1 MVTASWRAVG
11 GAEDADVIEEGV
23 FHLVAQGEGVFG
35 AVLAAAE
42 IGQALGLGGHG
53 VFHQGEG
60 EDQGLFLGK
69 SGDPLSHRH
78 AGDDGFGQGVAAQA
92 VEAVEVPAGGF
103 AGGKEG
109 LQAVNLAMF
118 IGAHPAHG
126 VVLGGPDRDEGF
138 HAVDAQE
145 ILANGV
151 DFPEVGADVLGA
163 QVADVQPEVGA
174 VGAVHPEALADV
186 VQHPAAD
193 HVPGGD
199 FLFHRLIIGHE
210 AVEIFVEED
219 AAVAPAAF
227 GHQDIGGNDAG
238 GMELHRL
245 HVAQG
250 HEAGVL
256 GDGHAGAFI
265 DDGVGGGAVDAA
277 VAAGGDDR
285 GLGQVGANLAGAQIH
300 GHGAETGLAVV
311 DQADGLAA
319 IMDRDPEFHH
329 HGIHGVLE
337 DVAGAVGGEAGAPL
351 GGAAELAL
359 GDEAGLFLEVF
370 DLSAVGQS
378 SFAGDHPG
386 PGDAPMGKLAHGH
399 GGQFAEKPGHFLV
412 AAPVGALDRIFKVD
426 VGIVAVALGHVAEG
440 RLHAPLGGGAVGAAG
455 RDQAQDGDLVALHG
469 GFDGHTFAGQ
479 AGPDDQDV
487 RYMCVGPV
495 HDRPLGMLRK

>member
-1 MVTASWRAVG
+1 MCS
-11 GAEDADVIEEGV
+11 
-23 FHLVAQGEGVFG
+23 
-35 AVLAAAE
+35 
-42 IGQALGLGGHG
+42 
-53 VFHQGEG
+53 
-60 EDQGLFLGK
+60 
-69 SGDPLSHRH
+69 
-78 AGDDGFGQGVAAQA
+78 
-92 VEAVEVPAGGF
+92 
-103 AGGKEG
+103 
-109 LQAVNLAMF
+109 
-118 IGAHPAHG
+118 
-126 VVLGGPDRDEGF
+126 
-138 HAVDAQE
+138 
-145 ILANGV
+145 
-151 DFPEVGADVLGA
+151 GA

-174 VGAVHPEALADV
+174 VGAVDPEALADV

-199 FLFHRLIIGHE
+199 FLFHRLVIGHE
-210 AVEIFVEED
+210 AVEIFIQED
-219 AAVAPAAF
+219 AAVSPAAF
-227 GHQDIGGNDAG
+227 GDQDIGGHDAG

-250 HEAGVL
+250 HDAGVL

-265 DDGVGGGAVDAA
+265 DHGVGGGAVDAA

-319 IMDRDPEFHH
+319 IMHRHPQLHH

-370 DLSAVGQS
+370 DIGAVGQGAL
-378 SFAGDHPG
+378 AGDHPG
-386 PGDAPMGKLAHGH
+386 PGHAPMGQLAHGH
-399 GGQFAEKPGHFLV
+399 GGQFAEEPGHFLV

-426 VGIVAVALGHVAEG
+426 VGIVAVALGDVAEG

-455 RDQAQDGDLVALHG
+455 RHQAQDGDTVAVHG

-495 HDRPLGMLRK
+495 HERPLGMLRK